1 MANKAKDELR
11 RRFLRMRE
19 EIDAPA
25 LSWQMCEHLQRFL
38 KQRQLREVMIY
49 LPFRN
54 EPSPLPLLELYP
66 EANYYLPRIGLGFLT
81 VHPYSSPREKHPYG
95 FEQPAA
101 GSPVVGE
108 ESLEAVIVPGL
119 AFDRAGYRL
128 GYGGG
133 YYDGFLAEL
142 PPDVFTIGLVPTELI
157 VDQLPRDEWDVPVGW
172 LASQHGIEATA

>member
-1 MANKAKDELR
+1 
-11 RRFLRMRE
+11 
-19 EIDAPA
+19 
-25 LSWQMCEHLQRFL
+25 MCEHLQRFL

-172 LASQHGIEATA
+172 LASQHGVEATA